1 MTFNHNYAVFSFLN
15 KDLQWSVLTIHGGY
29 LFKSLECFHRCLNMF
44 CFVHHWKNKLKLDW
58 VHISADSK
66 TYLVSLIPSLVFKAN
81 VYFYIKMLSKF
92 HALFFSKTY
101 LRDNLGPRLLCLFE
115 VKDSDNFLL
124 QSFRSKKQRSLS

>member
-29 LFKSLECFHRCLNMF
+29 LFKSLESFHRYLNIF
-44 CFVHHWKNKLKLDW
+44 CFVHHWNNKLKLDW
-58 VHISADSK
+58 VC
-66 TYLVSLIPSLVFKAN
+66 LMSLIASLVFKVN
-81 VYFYIKMLSKF
+81 GIFEVSFYVKMLSKF
-92 HALFFSKTY
+92 HTSFFPKTY